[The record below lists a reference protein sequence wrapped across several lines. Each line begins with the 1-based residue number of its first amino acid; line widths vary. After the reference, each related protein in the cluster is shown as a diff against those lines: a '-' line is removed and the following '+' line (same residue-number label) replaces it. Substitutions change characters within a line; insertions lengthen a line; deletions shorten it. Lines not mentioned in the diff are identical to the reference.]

1 MKQNIFETRQRA
13 EELLHEAINIWQN
26 SDFDDKMEGLEND
39 PILKLMITALAY
51 QNNESISDLEAMKAE
66 VLEEYAQLLTPY
78 EVGHAVPATAVV
90 ATTPV
95 DSTATLQ
102 LDSNSVF
109 TITGT
114 EYKFLPLLH
123 TNVLNAK
130 IDQLVRIDGRRWKI
144 SFQLDSPLK
153 EIGGFAF
160 AIKNQNFYDL
170 KVTLNKQTLPIIKP
184 WEYSEL
190 PLNDCFG
197 LDTTIYTKSQTY
209 EASAAC
215 LDLFARQNMRIYVI
229 RPDKAATFDVET
241 ESFDLTIEFSG
252 IKDDF
257 VFNRENVIL
266 NPVILVNAE
275 LQHVTLSG
283 QSPVARVNQQFMH
296 AIRPAEEQ
304 LYANSLIE
312 VRRVAADRFNQ
323 GRLVK
328 LLNTL
333 IARYHSDYY
342 AFQDIKGL
350 AGDRIM
356 QALQEI
362 LSHLMEYARKDQ
374 LKRVPGTYLMLRDDR
389 LFQIKD
395 SSVEVG
401 YLTTSG
407 AAVNSSLNV
416 DCTFIV
422 PTGLSSNDTRHIA
435 PPVPGSDEITD
446 ASALAS
452 MSRYYIATNDRI
464 VTPADIK
471 LFCYK
476 ELLTRYGIVND
487 MVKRLSVSHRHQME
501 TRGPGYEIVV
511 EIQLADSPFIRRSLD
526 EKVSRVEILLQ
537 KMIEV
542 RSTNIYPVIVM
553 IKLEN

>member
-1 MKQNIFETRQRA
+1 
-13 EELLHEAINIWQN
+13 
-26 SDFDDKMEGLEND
+26 
-39 PILKLMITALAY
+39 
-51 QNNESISDLEAMKAE
+51 
-66 VLEEYAQLLTPY
+66 
-78 EVGHAVPATAVV
+78 
-90 ATTPV
+90 
-95 DSTATLQ
+95 
-102 LDSNSVF
+102 
-109 TITGT
+109 
-114 EYKFLPLLH
+114 
-123 TNVLNAK
+123 
-130 IDQLVRIDGRRWKI
+130 
-144 SFQLDSPLK
+144 
-153 EIGGFAF
+153 
-160 AIKNQNFYDL
+160 
-170 KVTLNKQTLPIIKP
+170 
-184 WEYSEL
+184 
-190 PLNDCFG
+190 
-197 LDTTIYTKSQTY
+197 
-209 EASAAC
+209 
-215 LDLFARQNMRIYVI
+215 
-229 RPDKAATFDVET
+229 
-241 ESFDLTIEFSG
+241 
-252 IKDDF
+252 
-257 VFNRENVIL
+257 VFNRENIIL

-275 LQHVTLSG
+275 LQHVTLSA
-283 QSPVARVNQQFMH
+283 QSPVIRVNQQFMH

-342 AFQDIKGL
+342 AFQDLKGL
-350 AGDRIM
+350 SGDKVM

-362 LSHLMEYARKDQ
+362 LTHLMDYARKDQ

-401 YLTTSG
+401 YLTTPG

-416 DCTFIV
+416 DSTFIV
-422 PTGLSSNDTRHIA
+422 PTGLSSNDTRQIA
-435 PPVPGSDEITD
+435 PPVAGSDEITD
-446 ASALAS
+446 ASALSS

-487 MVKRLSVSHRHQME
+487 MVKRLTVSRRHQME